1 MDREQQV
8 SDRSLSYLKCVLISQ
23 LLLDANNDLKGSL
36 AYKQNIKNQVGK
48 TNKLLK
54 EVYQEGYN
62 VIYYNNPEMCTSV
75 LNKIDSLMHKIKVAT
90 IDDLVMIDA
99 LIEKYYENQKQE
111 K

>member
-1 MDREQQV
+1 
-8 SDRSLSYLKCVLISQ
+8 
-23 LLLDANNDLKGSL
+23 
-36 AYKQNIKNQVGK
+36 
-48 TNKLLK
+48 
-54 EVYQEGYN
+54 
-62 VIYYNNPEMCTSV
+62 MCTSV